1 MTAHLRTTAAAPRTR
16 YAASVAAVLLGLTAG
31 LTGCSAEEE
40 DPDAGTN
47 GVGKLSAKK
56 IEGRAIKAADAAD
69 AVRLSGNVVSK
80 GRTYELDMRLRE
92 DGGSGRVTTGS
103 STFELL
109 RVEKDLYLKADAAFW
124 KSQQE
129 KPSKADAEA
138 AGKLDD
144 KYVKVPPADPAYQQF
159 TGFTDM
165 SVLLDG
171 LLVLHGDRSK
181 GERTEI
187 GGVRAIRVAAG
198 GGTGGTIDVS
208 LEGTPYPL
216 RFQRA
221 GDAGVLRL
229 TDWNKDF
236 GLKAPEKDDIVDYGQ
251 EITTE

>member
-1 MTAHLRTTAAAPRTR
+1 M
-16 YAASVAAVLLGLTAG
+16 LLGLTAA
-31 LTGCSAEEE
+31 LAGCSAEQK

-47 GVGKLSAKK
+47 GIGKLSAKK
-56 IEGRAIKAADAAD
+56 IEKRAVKAADAAD

-80 GRTYELDMRLRE
+80 GRTYELDMRLKE

-124 KSQQE
+124 KDQQGE
-129 KPSKADAEA
+129 PSKADAEA

-144 KYVKVPPADPAYQQF
+144 KYVKVPTTDPAYKQF
-159 TGFTDM
+159 SGFTDM
-165 SVLLDG
+165 GVLLDG

-181 GERTEI
+181 GERTEV

-198 GGTGGTIDVS
+198 GGAGGTIDVS

-229 TDWNKDF
+229 SDWNKDF
-236 GLKAPEKDDIVDYGQ
+236 GLKVPEKGDIVDYGP
-251 EITTE
+251 EITSE